1 MDLVKR
7 ADLPGLLFRS
17 PRLLEGHH
25 QTFFVLSKLIIGS
38 SWFWMGRRSKAAL
51 PETLPE
57 PWKIASR
64 VQLSATEQVEHRS
77 IVSSSQPID
86 IETLRTRPRGRG
98 APKVDTSV
106 SRDLPPRV

>member
-1 MDLVKR
+1 
-7 ADLPGLLFRS
+7 
-17 PRLLEGHH
+17 
-25 QTFFVLSKLIIGS
+25 
-38 SWFWMGRRSKAAL
+38 MGRRSKAAL

-64 VQLSATEQVEHRS
+64 VQLSGLLATEQVEHRS